1 MDPFST
7 AQTVEQAAASAPAPT
22 TFSTPSA
29 AAEMLVGAQPQWEPK
44 SCLISVNVPVGG
56 ETAISSETIQSALSA
71 MAGEQAGIM
80 HPTSFQ
86 IVGAQSHNPSGVPI
100 GINISNTMKTAV
112 HIDADSSVQ
121 AFSGIMAN
129 RFHPTADTCCPMV
142 GVEVNGEAARA
153 ERVAIAQKWAGV
165 KPQDLLT
172 GVQQMTSARVA
183 GQEPEITF
191 AVPVA
196 YQAGEEGNMV
206 QQPLAW
212 CIERNMANLGDQVKM
227 ATMPTS
233 SGVPVDHFLIGKEAM
248 ESIVGAT
255 TQNVFGAQT
264 LEDITISAQPLGP
277 YSGKD
282 TVTIGLRVNV
292 DELTFFG

>member
-7 AQTVEQAAASAPAPT
+7 AQTVDQAAASAPAPT

-29 AAEMLVGAQPQWEPK
+29 VAEMLVGAQPQWEPK

-56 ETAISSETIQSALSA
+56 ETTISSETIQNALSA
-71 MAGEQAGIM
+71 MTGEQAGIM
-80 HPTSFQ
+80 HPTAFH

-142 GVEVNGEAARA
+142 GVEVNDQARA
-153 ERVAIAQKWAGV
+153 DRVAIAQKWAGV

-183 GQEPEITF
+183 GQEPETTF

-264 LEDITISAQPLGP
+264 LEDITISAQPLGS
-277 YSGKD
+277 YSGEAAV
-282 TVTIGLRVNV
+282 TVGLRV
-292 DELTFFG
+292 DAEELTFLG